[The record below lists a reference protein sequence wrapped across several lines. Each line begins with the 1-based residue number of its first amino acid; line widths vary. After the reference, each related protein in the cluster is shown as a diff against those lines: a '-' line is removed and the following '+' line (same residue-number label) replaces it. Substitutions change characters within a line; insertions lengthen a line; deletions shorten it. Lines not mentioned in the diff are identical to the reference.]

1 MTHLVYMTIIK
12 IVTVRNYP
20 IVTNEIYHIYNRS
33 VAQQPIFRN
42 IWDNNHYLELI
53 DYYRFSNTPLRFS
66 YYKRLRFDQKESILK
81 TLYEENKVRVEIF
94 SFSIMPNHYH
104 ILAKQVSENG
114 VSNFIRYIQDSYAKF
129 LNKKLGRFG
138 ALFQSPFKA
147 VRIEKE
153 EQFIHVAR
161 YIHLN
166 PLTSYVI
173 KKPEELYDYACNSWM
188 DYLTDNPRAFVNTTF
203 LLNLIGKNKLK
214 DFTFN
219 QLDYQRKLENIKHL
233 ILG

>member
-1 MTHLVYMTIIK
+1 M
-12 IVTVRNYP
+12 TVRNHP
-20 IVTNEIYHIYNRS
+20 IVTNEVYHIYNRS

-42 IWDNNHYLELI
+42 IRENNHYLNLI
-53 DYYRFSNTPLRFS
+53 DYYRFVNTPLRFS
-66 YYKRLRFDQKESILK
+66 FYNRLHKDQRESILK
-81 TLYEENKVRVEIF
+81 SLYKENNIRIEIY

-104 ILAKQVSENG
+104 ILAKQVNEKG
-114 VSNFIRYIQDSYAKF
+114 ISNFIRYIQDSYAKY
-129 LNKKLGRFG
+129 LNKKTARFG

-166 PLTSYVI
+166 PLTSYLL
-173 KKPEELYDYACNSWM
+173 KEPKELNAYPWNSWI
-188 DYLTDNPRAFVNTTF
+188 DYVTGKPRAFVETGQ
-203 LLNLIGKNKLK
+203 LLNLVPKNKLE

-219 QLDYQRKLENIKHL
+219 QLDYQRKLERIKHL
-233 ILG
+233 LLE

>member
-1 MTHLVYMTIIK
+1 M
-12 IVTVRNYP
+12 TVRNHP

-42 IWDNNHYLELI
+42 IWENNRYLNLI
-53 DYYRFSNTPLRFS
+53 DYYRFLNTPLRFS
-66 YYKRLRFDQKESILK
+66 YYNRLRIDQRESILK
-81 TLYEENKVRVEIF
+81 SLYKENDIRIEIY

-104 ILAKQVSENG
+104 ILAKQVNENG
-114 VSNFIRYIQDSYAKF
+114 ISDFIRYIQDSYAKY
-129 LNKKLGRFG
+129 LNKKTDRFG

-166 PLTSYVI
+166 PLTSYLL
-173 KKPEELYDYACNSWM
+173 KEPKELNTYIWNSWI
-188 DYLTDNPRAFVNTTF
+188 DYVTGKPRAFVETGR
-203 LLNLIGKNKLK
+203 LLSLVPKNKLEE
-214 DFTFN
+214 FTFN